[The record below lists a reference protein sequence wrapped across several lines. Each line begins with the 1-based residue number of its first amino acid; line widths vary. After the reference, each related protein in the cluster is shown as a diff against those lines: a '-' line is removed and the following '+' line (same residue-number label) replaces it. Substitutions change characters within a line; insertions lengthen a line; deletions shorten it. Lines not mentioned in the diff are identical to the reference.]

1 MLTSEPSDNL
11 RITEDA
17 VLGPIIQ
24 NITEVNF
31 TSVEDARR
39 LLDEGDARRHFGVT
53 NMNAHSSRSHVL
65 VRLNIESRKVATQ
78 PANPLRQNWGKDKPT
93 CFSTLN
99 LVDLAGSERANK
111 SGTSGQSLKEGSF
124 INRSLLTLGTVIS
137 SLTEGRAGQ
146 HVPYRDSKL
155 TRLLAT
161 ALGGNAKTCMITCIS
176 PASGNLQES
185 LSTLRFASR
194 AKRIVNNVRKNEFDD
209 AKSLA
214 LKLAVQKQ
222 EIDALR
228 EQLEQSKMGMGEGEL
243 KDKFLSANRKLRN
256 LRFLVKN
263 SHKVIKAL
271 NHAGKPN
278 LAKRVREDVRDAI
291 QGVRDLDEVIEEH
304 CELLSSHLA
313 KEERLLRHM
322 TSLQRANTMAGESID
337 DFDLSSDSEDES
349 TDIFAGNFKS
359 DEVNEELESWKLRV
373 EDVISNYERKMSQLK
388 DALKDVTAAEKES
401 RKLCDEYNGRLGE
414 AAIEIKA
421 LKTSET
427 SLKQENQ
434 RLQIQLEEEKKATL
448 SSLDS
453 ATKANSNLEFS
464 IVQKDCE
471 INELRRE
478 IASRDS
484 DLERLRFSNDQ
495 LALDLK
501 SANEQREAFEREAQR
516 TRNELTTQMDRL
528 RSNMHSMLQ
537 QGGETTKV
545 LEMQNH
551 LLHSQVSQLHDEN
564 ENLKKNKIAAEQ
576 ELKLLRRELQ
586 LLVEDSKMKN
596 GEVALVHSQV
606 CS

>member
-1 MLTSEPSDNL
+1 M
-11 RITEDA
+11 
-17 VLGPIIQ
+17 LGPIIQ

-31 TSVEDARR
+31 TSVDDARH

-65 VRLNIESRKVATQ
+65 VRLNIESRKVANQ
-78 PANPLRQNWGKDKPT
+78 PTNPLRQNWGKDKPT

-111 SGTSGQSLKEGSF
+111 SGTSGQALKEGSF

-228 EQLEQSKMGMGEGEL
+228 EQLEQSKVGMGEGEL

-271 NHAGKPN
+271 NHAGKPS

-304 CELLSSHLA
+304 CELLASHLA
-313 KEERLLRHM
+313 KEEKLLRHM
-322 TSLQRANTMAGESID
+322 TSLQRANTMVANGDDAD
-337 DFDLSSDSEDES
+337 DFELSSDSEDES
-349 TDIFAGNFKS
+349 SDIFASNFKS

-373 EDVISNYERKMSQLK
+373 EDVISMYERKVTQLK
-388 DALKDVTAAEKES
+388 DGIKDLSLSDKES
-401 RKLCDEYNGRLGE
+401 KRLCDEYSGRLGE

-421 LKTSET
+421 LRTSE
-427 SLKQENQ
+427 SVLKQENVK
-434 RLQIQLEEEKKATL
+434 LLNQLEEEKKTTSSTL
-448 SSLDS
+448 DN
-453 ATKANSNLEFS
+453 ATKTNNTLELS
-464 IVQKDCE
+464 LVQKECE

-478 IASRDS
+478 VASRDS
-484 DLERLRFSNDQ
+484 DLERLRFANDQ
-495 LALDLK
+495 LSLDLT
-501 SANEQREAFEREAQR
+501 SANDQRQAFEREAQR

-545 LEMQNH
+545 LEMQNQ
-551 LLHSQVSQLHDEN
+551 LLHNQVSQLHDDN
-564 ENLKKNKIAAEQ
+564 ENLKKNKITAEQ

-606 CS
+606 LCVLH